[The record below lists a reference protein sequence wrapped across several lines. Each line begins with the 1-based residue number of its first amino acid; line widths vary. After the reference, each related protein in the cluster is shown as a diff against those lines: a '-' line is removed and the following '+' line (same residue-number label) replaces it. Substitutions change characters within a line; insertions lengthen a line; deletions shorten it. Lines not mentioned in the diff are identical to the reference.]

1 MPCNLIYNRTFN
13 FTDEQNFIE
22 RVKPLAFPK
31 FCSNSCSLIK
41 KHLTTGLYEQLALL
55 KTKSGFTL
63 EAAIRSGLKNPD
75 SHIGIYAGDAHTY
88 SVFSPIL
95 DPIIH
100 AYHSVEKTFTH
111 MPALD
116 QTNLSP
122 LDPDKRFILSS
133 RVRVARN
140 LKEIS
145 FPCHITSRDRNQV
158 EHLVSGAVRDMP
170 GDMKGKYLPFKG
182 LSPSRMQDLLC
193 RKQVFPVG
201 DRFQDAAGINR
212 DFPDSRGIFS
222 SLDKKFMIWVN
233 EEDHL
238 RVISMESSCDIS
250 RVFNRLCLGLDHL
263 NTRLEFA
270 FDKKYGF
277 LTSCPTNIGTAMRAG
292 VHIRLKKLEKN
303 PPLLKHLVNQ
313 YHLQIRGTSGEKTS
327 VEKGVF
333 DISNKQR
340 LGVSATQIIE
350 NLHTGIA
357 AILTAE
363 KKL

>member
-1 MPCNLIYNRTFN
+1 M
-13 FTDEQNFIE
+13 
-22 RVKPLAFPK
+22 AFPK
-31 FCSNSCSLIK
+31 FHSSSCALIK
-41 KHLTTGLYEQLALL
+41 KYLTPGLYEQLAFL
-55 KTKSGFTL
+55 KTGTGFTL
-63 EAAIRSGLKNPD
+63 EAAIQSGLKNPD

-88 SVFSPIL
+88 SLFSAIL

-100 AYHSVEKTFTH
+100 AYHSVEETFTH
-111 MPALD
+111 RPDID

-145 FPCHITSRDRNQV
+145 FPCHITSQDRIQV
-158 EHLVSGAVRDMP
+158 EHLVSKAVQDMP
-170 GDMKGKYLPFKG
+170 GEGHYLPFTG

-193 RKQVFPVG
+193 RKQTFPMG

-303 PPLLKHLVNQ
+303 PSLLKHLVNQ
-313 YHLQIRGTSGEKTS
+313 YHLQIRGTGGEKTS

-350 NLHTGIA
+350 NLHAGIT